1 MGFTTRVK
9 SEASE
14 KKPFN
19 FALFWDKYGT
29 FFILAIIVA
38 IFGSLSPEYFLTT
51 NNITQIFV
59 QSSVTV
65 LIGMGEFFAILVA
78 GIDLSVGAILALSG
92 MVTAKLMLAG
102 VDPFLAALIG
112 GVLVGGA
119 LGAINGCLVNWT
131 GLHPFII
138 TLGTNAIFRG
148 ITLVISDANS
158 VYGFSFDFVNFFAAS
173 VIGIPVP
180 VIFSLIVAL
189 ILWFLTTRM
198 RLGRNIYALGGNKN
212 SAFYSGIDVKFHI
225 LVVFIISGVCAGL
238 AGVVSTARLGAAEPL
253 AGMGFETY
261 AIASA
266 IIGGTSFFGGKG
278 RIFSVVIGGLIIG
291 TINNGLNI
299 LQVQTYYQLV
309 VMGGLIIAAVA
320 LDRLISNARTAQ
332 RAAEADLNAVL
343 LQAQSA
349 ASAVSGVDALVAQ
362 RAAVEADIALT
373 KLHLEMATV
382 RAPFDGRVIS
392 LKTSVGQFA
401 SAMRPIFTLIDTR
414 HWYVIANFRETDLK
428 NIRSGTPATIRLM
441 SDSGKTFE
449 GKVDSIGYG
458 VLPDDGGLVL
468 GGLPKVSRSINWVR
482 VAQRFPV
489 KIMVEKPDPEM
500 FRIGASAV
508 ANLEPQ

>member
-1 MGFTTRVK
+1 MESTPKKAPRSKFPALLVVALALVALVFVIWRVDSAPSTNDAYASADTIDVVPEVSGRIVELAVTDNQAVK
-9 SEASE
+9 QGDLLFRIDPRPYEANLAKAEAS
-14 KKPFN
+14 
-19 FALFWDKYGT
+19 
-29 FFILAIIVA
+29 
-38 IFGSLSPEYFLTT
+38 
-51 NNITQIFV
+51 
-59 QSSVTV
+59 
-65 LIGMGEFFAILVA
+65 
-78 GIDLSVGAILALSG
+78 
-92 MVTAKLMLAG
+92 
-102 VDPFLAALIG
+102 LAALDKQIMLTQRS
-112 GVLVGGA
+112 VDAQQFGA
-119 LGAINGCLVNWT
+119 DSVNAT
-131 GLHPFII
+131 VEKARAAAKQASD
-138 TLGTNAIFRG
+138 TLRRT
-148 ITLVISDANS
+148 
-158 VYGFSFDFVNFFAAS
+158 
-173 VIGIPVP
+173 
-180 VIFSLIVAL
+180 
-189 ILWFLTTRM
+189 
-198 RLGRNIYALGGNKN
+198 
-212 SAFYSGIDVKFHI
+212 
-225 LVVFIISGVCAGL
+225 
-238 AGVVSTARLGAAEPL
+238 EPL
-253 AGMGFETY
+253 LREGFV
-261 AIASA
+261 SA
-266 IIGGTSFFGGKG
+266 EE
-278 RIFSVVIGGLIIG
+278 V
-291 TINNGLNI
+291 
-299 LQVQTYYQLV
+299 
-309 VMGGLIIAAVA
+309 
-320 LDRLISNARTAQ
+320 DRARTAQ

-349 ASAVSGVDALVAQ
+349 ASAVSGVDALVAQRPAPVSGVDALVAQ

-489 KIMVEKPDPEM
+489 KIMVDKPDPEM

>member
-1 MGFTTRVK
+1 MESTPKKAPRSKFPALLVVALALVALVFVIWRVDSAPSTNDAYVSADTIDVVPEVSGRIVELAVTDNQAVK
-9 SEASE
+9 QGDLLFRIDPRPYEANLAKAEAS
-14 KKPFN
+14 
-19 FALFWDKYGT
+19 
-29 FFILAIIVA
+29 
-38 IFGSLSPEYFLTT
+38 
-51 NNITQIFV
+51 
-59 QSSVTV
+59 
-65 LIGMGEFFAILVA
+65 
-78 GIDLSVGAILALSG
+78 
-92 MVTAKLMLAG
+92 
-102 VDPFLAALIG
+102 LAALDKQIMLTQRS
-112 GVLVGGA
+112 VDAQQFGA
-119 LGAINGCLVNWT
+119 DSINATVEKARAAAKQAT
-131 GLHPFII
+131 D
-138 TLGTNAIFRG
+138 TLRRT
-148 ITLVISDANS
+148 
-158 VYGFSFDFVNFFAAS
+158 
-173 VIGIPVP
+173 
-180 VIFSLIVAL
+180 
-189 ILWFLTTRM
+189 
-198 RLGRNIYALGGNKN
+198 
-212 SAFYSGIDVKFHI
+212 
-225 LVVFIISGVCAGL
+225 
-238 AGVVSTARLGAAEPL
+238 EPL
-253 AGMGFETY
+253 LKEGFV
-261 AIASA
+261 SA
-266 IIGGTSFFGGKG
+266 ED
-278 RIFSVVIGGLIIG
+278 V
-291 TINNGLNI
+291 
-299 LQVQTYYQLV
+299 
-309 VMGGLIIAAVA
+309 
-320 LDRLISNARTAQ
+320 DRARTAQ

-401 SAMRPIFTLIDTR
+401 STMRPIFTLIDTR

-489 KIMVEKPDPEM
+489 KIMVDKPDPEM

>member
-1 MGFTTRVK
+1 MESTPKKAPRSKFPALLVVALALVALVFVIWRVDSAPSTNDAYVSADTIDVVPEVSGRIVELAVTDNQAVK
-9 SEASE
+9 QGDLLFRIDPRPYEANLAKAEAS
-14 KKPFN
+14 
-19 FALFWDKYGT
+19 
-29 FFILAIIVA
+29 
-38 IFGSLSPEYFLTT
+38 
-51 NNITQIFV
+51 
-59 QSSVTV
+59 
-65 LIGMGEFFAILVA
+65 
-78 GIDLSVGAILALSG
+78 
-92 MVTAKLMLAG
+92 
-102 VDPFLAALIG
+102 LAALDKQIMLTQRS
-112 GVLVGGA
+112 VDAQQFGA
-119 LGAINGCLVNWT
+119 DSVNAT
-131 GLHPFII
+131 VEKARAAAKQATD
-138 TLGTNAIFRG
+138 TLRRT
-148 ITLVISDANS
+148 
-158 VYGFSFDFVNFFAAS
+158 
-173 VIGIPVP
+173 
-180 VIFSLIVAL
+180 
-189 ILWFLTTRM
+189 
-198 RLGRNIYALGGNKN
+198 
-212 SAFYSGIDVKFHI
+212 
-225 LVVFIISGVCAGL
+225 
-238 AGVVSTARLGAAEPL
+238 EPL
-253 AGMGFETY
+253 LKEGFV
-261 AIASA
+261 SA
-266 IIGGTSFFGGKG
+266 ED
-278 RIFSVVIGGLIIG
+278 V
-291 TINNGLNI
+291 
-299 LQVQTYYQLV
+299 
-309 VMGGLIIAAVA
+309 
-320 LDRLISNARTAQ
+320 DRARTAQ

-401 SAMRPIFTLIDTR
+401 SAMHPIFTLIDTR